1 MKDHFLKV
9 DKVNFGPDGQQRQL
23 HAFSISSKRYD
34 LHTYTADGRRVIVK
48 VSAHGLGYLMP
59 PFDDPLKLRKAEAAR
74 STNGYM
80 RWGTGFW
87 RGN

>member
-1 MKDHFLKV
+1 M
-9 DKVNFGPDGQQRQL
+9 
-23 HAFSISSKRYD
+23 
-34 LHTYTADGRRVIVK
+34 TYTADGVVVK
-48 VSAHGLGYLMP
+48 VSAHELGYLMP